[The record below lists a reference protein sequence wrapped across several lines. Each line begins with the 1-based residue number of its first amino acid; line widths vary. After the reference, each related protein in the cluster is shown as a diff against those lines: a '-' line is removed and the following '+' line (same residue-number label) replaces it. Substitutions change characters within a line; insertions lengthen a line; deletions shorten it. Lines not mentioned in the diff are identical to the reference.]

1 MFEPLQVGAVVPFQR
16 PQSST
21 LRSSWPSRPFGSV
34 AFEVPSVN
42 APDRLPVFWMST
54 VPVTV
59 SPGRMFDE
67 LKSAL
72 DELLPML
79 SVPAVKVLAG
89 FAALAVKFA
98 PDPTVIPTAARTTA
112 SAAMVRRGCAASAD
126 RRDTETASERGGKG
140 TRPLALALLA
150 RAPSVLRP
158 GGGGRLEIHFG
169 ALRSDPEIRAGS
181 LTVSLPSVGAA
192 ARTA

>member
-1 MFEPLQVGAVVPFQR
+1 MFEPLQVGAVLPFQT

-21 LRSSWPSRPFGSV
+21 LRSSWPSRPFASV
-34 AFEVPSVN
+34 TFEVPSVK

-72 DELLPML
+72 EELLPMV

-89 FAALAVKFA
+89 FA
-98 PDPTVIPTAARTTA
+98 
-112 SAAMVRRGCAASAD
+112 G
-126 RRDTETASERGGKG
+126 
-140 TRPLALALLA
+140 
-150 RAPSVLRP
+150 P
-158 GGGGRLEIHFG
+158 GGEVAPPPPPVAPAGGGHAG
-169 ALRSDPEIRAGS
+169 AG
-181 LTVSLPSVGAA
+181 
-192 ARTA
+192 

>member
-1 MFEPLQVGAVVPFQR
+1 MFEPLQVGAVLPFQT

-21 LRSSWPSRPFGSV
+21 LRSSWPSRPFASV
-34 AFEVPSVN
+34 TFEVPSVK

-72 DELLPML
+72 EELLPML

-89 FAALAVKFA
+89 LAALAVKFA
-98 PDPTVIPTAARTTA
+98 PDPTVMPTAARTTA

-126 RRDTETASERGGKG
+126 RRDTGTGPRGGWG
-140 TRPLALALLA
+140 TGNVPPRPPCWL
-150 RAPSVLRP
+150 
-158 GGGGRLEIHFG
+158 H
-169 ALRSDPEIRAGS
+169 
-181 LTVSLPSVGAA
+181 
-192 ARTA
+192 